1 MFRKYHP
8 QAGARPGT
16 LLISAEAQPTQI
28 RIVRYSRDAV
38 SDEKLTDGSQLPTE
52 FPDDEVCWIDI
63 QGFGDEALLQ
73 RIAELYQIHPLAM
86 EDMVNVPQRPKAEL
100 HSKQLLAIGRIV
112 TMPNALNLS
121 VSQIGLVMGANYVI
135 TFQEKY
141 SDRFEP
147 IVHRLACPTARL
159 RRHGAGYLA
168 YAVLDTA
175 VDTAYPVLET
185 LGDQLELLERQV
197 MVNPNPTLL
206 RQITSIRNRLVN
218 VRRAIW
224 PQRDAV
230 QALLVL
236 DHDYISDEIKLFLRN
251 TYEHCVQTSE
261 VVDMYLEMSS
271 GLLNTYLSSVA
282 HRSNEVMK
290 TLTIMSSIF
299 VPLTFI
305 AGIYGMNFENMPELN
320 FAWSYPMIWCLMLGT
335 AVGMLWFFRCKGW
348 ISADDVTGVTDESFD
363 PATGAKATIDMHRTR
378 TLDHDLVKSLRD
390 KAEPEVM
397 RRAS

>member
-8 QAGARPGT
+8 EAGSRPGT
-16 LLISAEAQPTQI
+16 LLISAEAEATRI
-28 RIVRYSRDAV
+28 RIVRYSRDSVA
-38 SDEKLTDGSQLPTE
+38 DEKLTDVSQLPTE
-52 FPDDEVCWIDI
+52 FPDGEVCWIDI
-63 QGFGDEALLQ
+63 QGFGDEAVLQ
-73 RIAELYQIHPLAM
+73 QIAELYHIHPLAM
-86 EDMVNVPQRPKAEL
+86 EDMVNVPQRPRAEL
-100 HSKQLLAIGRIV
+100 HSNQLLVIGRIV
-112 TMPNALNLS
+112 IMPSTLDLS
-121 VSQIGLVMGANYVI
+121 VSQIGLLMGENYVI

-147 IVHRLACPTARL
+147 IVRRLACPTARL

-168 YAVLDTA
+168 YAVLDIA

-185 LGDQLELLERQV
+185 LGDQLERLERQV
-197 MVNPNPTLL
+197 MVNPSPTLL
-206 RQITSIRNRLVN
+206 QQITSIRNRLVN

-236 DHDYISDEIKLFLRN
+236 DHDYISDDVKLFLRN

-305 AGIYGMNFENMPELN
+305 AGIYGMNFQNMPELN
-320 FAWSYPMIWCLMLGT
+320 FAWSYPFIWCLMLT
-335 AVGMLWFFRCKGW
+335 MAAGMIWFFHRKGW
-348 ISADDVTGVTDESFD
+348 IAINEVTGVDDE
-363 PATGAKATIDMHRTR
+363 ATTTIESEKMSRTQ
-378 TLDHDLVKSLRD
+378 TLDHDLVRTLRNQGSGL
-390 KAEPEVM
+390 